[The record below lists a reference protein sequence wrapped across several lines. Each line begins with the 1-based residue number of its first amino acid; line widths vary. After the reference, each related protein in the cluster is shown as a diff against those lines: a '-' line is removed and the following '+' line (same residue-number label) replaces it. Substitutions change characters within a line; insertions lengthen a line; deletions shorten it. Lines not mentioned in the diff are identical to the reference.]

1 MIIDLLGP
9 SLEDL
14 FNYCGK
20 KFTLKTVCILMVQ
33 LIKRFSRIHTHRFIH
48 RDIKPE
54 NFLVGLNNKSGMV
67 HVVDFGLAKR
77 YYSCSDQKHIPYRQD
92 KGLVGTARYASIH
105 AHLGEELSRRD
116 DMEALGNVMIYF
128 LKGVLPWQNLY
139 GNTNTE
145 KYRKIKE
152 VKCGIQLSQ
161 LCESCPIQFQQYMEH
176 CRALQFE
183 EQPNYELLTDL
194 FKQIANKEGFSLE
207 NEEFD
212 WALKHASI

>member
-1 MIIDLLGP
+1 MVMDLLGP

-20 KFTLKTVCILMVQ
+20 KFSLKTVCMLMVQ
-33 LIKRFSRIHTHRFIH
+33 LVKRFQRIHMHRFIH

-54 NFLVGLNNKSGMV
+54 NFLVGLNNKSAIV

-77 YYSCSDQKHIPYRQD
+77 YFSSTEQKHIPYRKD

-116 DMEALGNVMIYF
+116 DFEALGNVMIYF
-128 LKGVLPWQNLY
+128 YKGLLPWQNLY
-139 GNTNTE
+139 GVTNSD

-152 VKCGIQLSQ
+152 VKCGTQLNQ
-161 LCESCPIQFQQYMEH
+161 LCEGCPDQFLQYMLH
-176 CRALQFE
+176 CRSLQFE
-183 EQPNYELLTDL
+183 EQPNYEMLSDL
-194 FKQIANKEGFSLE
+194 FKQIAIKEGFDLQD
-207 NEEFD
+207 EEFD
-212 WALKHASI
+212 WALKHSHI

>member
-20 KFTLKTVCILMVQ
+20 RFSLKTVCMLMVQ
-33 LIKRFSRIHTHRFIH
+33 LVKRFARIHSHRFIH

-54 NFLVGLNNKSGMV
+54 NFLVGLNNKSSIV

-77 YYSCSDQKHIPYRQD
+77 YYSSHEKQHIPYRTD

-116 DMEALGNVMIYF
+116 DMEALGNAMIYF
-128 LKGVLPWQNLY
+128 YKGQLPWQNLC
-139 GNTNTE
+139 GLTNSE

-152 VKCGIQLSQ
+152 VKCGIQLAT
-161 LCESCPIQFQQYMEH
+161 LCEDCPSQFLSYMEH
-176 CRALQFE
+176 CRGLNFE
-183 EQPNYELLTDL
+183 D
-194 FKQIANKEGFSLE
+194 
-207 NEEFD
+207 
-212 WALKHASI
+212 